1 MTMTSAWIA
10 STGNSSSKSNYWT
23 TTQSLLAVGALIATT
38 ASIYIVST
46 RHRARPTKTDDDI
59 YDGDTS
65 SSPSSTDNA
74 QLLPSHIQREIYKL
88 RQRKSKIPLIS
99 MKKPMYD
106 NVYMLDQEREL
117 LCTIS
122 MKKARWYIN
131 KGIAEWSTFQN
142 GTTTANIGNDAKC
155 IRLLFA
161 HSGRNRQR
169 PSSNNTSIEQQTT
182 TTTSSERLYLCSTKR
197 NICVSCG
204 KSDHHIRHYIVPY
217 AYRTLLPKQY
227 KSHMSHDIVI
237 LCPECH
243 LDCERLTKRR
253 MKDMEHELRM
263 NDMRRKSEENDDI
276 GLAYYNTID
285 PVIDDP
291 KLGQVRSCALA
302 LLKWKATMPQ
312 EQVERY
318 EMIVRTYLAS
328 NVCTDDEEKKLTIL
342 NRTGGMELTK
352 LQLQHA
358 INVKYRTK
366 NPNYIPG
373 AEIVIQSLNGED
385 RRIELF
391 IREWRTFFIKTVH
404 PQHMPLGWKVDN
416 PVVCGSRDTDDDEN
430 DDDDERV
437 GGDNDSRG
445 VVKTW

>member
-1 MTMTSAWIA
+1 
-10 STGNSSSKSNYWT
+10 
-23 TTQSLLAVGALIATT
+23 
-38 ASIYIVST
+38 
-46 RHRARPTKTDDDI
+46 
-59 YDGDTS
+59 
-65 SSPSSTDNA
+65 
-74 QLLPSHIQREIYKL
+74 
-88 RQRKSKIPLIS
+88 

-131 KGIAEWSTFQN
+131 KGIAESSTFQN
-142 GTTTANIGNDAKC
+142 VTTTANIGNDAKC

-169 PSSNNTSIEQQTT
+169 PSNNTSIEQQTT
-182 TTTSSERLYLCSTKR
+182 TSERLYLCSTKR

-217 AYRTLLPKQY
+217 AYRTLLAEKY
-227 KSHMSHDIVI
+227 KSHTSHDIVI

-253 MKDMEHELRM
+253 MKHMEYELRM
-263 NDMRRKSEENDDI
+263 NDMRRKSEVNEDS
-276 GLAYYNTID
+276 GLAFCNSID

-342 NRTGGMELTK
+342 NRMDDMELTK
-352 LQLQHA
+352 LQLQMA

-373 AEIVIQSLNGED
+373 AEIVIQSLSGED
-385 RRIELF
+385 KRIESF
-391 IREWRTFFIKTVH
+391 IREWRTFFIEKVH
-404 PQHMPLGWKVDN
+404 PQHMPVGWKIDN
-416 PVVCGSRDTDDDEN
+416 PVVCGTRDEEHDEN
-430 DDDDERV
+430 DDDDGRV
-437 GGDNDSRG
+437 GGDNDGRG
-445 VVKTW
+445 AVKTW